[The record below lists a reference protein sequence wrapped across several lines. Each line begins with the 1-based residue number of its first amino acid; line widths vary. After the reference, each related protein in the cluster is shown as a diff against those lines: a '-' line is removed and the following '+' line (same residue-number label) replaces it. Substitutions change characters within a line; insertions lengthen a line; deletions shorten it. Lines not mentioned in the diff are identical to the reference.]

1 MFSSV
6 GWGEI
11 LVLLVAAL
19 FIFGPDKLPGAV
31 KQAKDALKGVRKQV
45 TGARKQIKDEFADV
59 VPDFDPAMLNPK
71 EFIRRNLFED
81 DDDDDDADSVQQ
93 PQHQP
98 SSRMAETAYR
108 PPAAPTAPPF
118 VAEAT
123 VQYDD
128 ETT

>member
-11 LVLLVAAL
+11 LVLLLAAL

-31 KQAKDALKGVRKQV
+31 KQAKDALKGVRKQL
-45 TGARKQIKDEFADV
+45 TGARRQITDEFADV
-59 VPDFDPAMLNPK
+59 VPNFDPTMLNPK

-81 DDDDDDADSVQQ
+81 DDDDEMRE
-93 PQHQP
+93 PGY
-98 SSRMAETAYR
+98 SRANRNPETAYR
-108 PPAAPTAPPF
+108 APAAPAAVPD
-118 VAEAT
+118 AT
-123 VQYDD
+123 VRYDD